1 MGDSL
6 AALVLAAG
14 QGTRLRPLTLVRPKP
29 LCPVGGVALVDRALA
44 TVAAVVGDGAVA
56 VNAHTG
62 IALLEDHL
70 AGRVFLS
77 VEEPVAL
84 GTAGAVAHLRP
95 WLDGRPVLVVNA
107 DTWHTVDLGPLVAGW
122 DGEQVRVLVAG
133 DPSAPLGPAT
143 RILGSLLPPSAVAAL
158 PSGVSGLSVVCW
170 RPAAAAGTLE
180 TVGAEGTCIPCDRP
194 CDYLAANLAAS
205 GGASVAGEGATV
217 EGTLLRSVVWPGG
230 VVRRGEAL
238 VDAIRVGEAMT
249 VLVR

>member
-70 AGRVFLS
+70 AGRAFLS

-180 TVGAEGTCIPCDRP
+180 
-194 CDYLAANLAAS
+194 
-205 GGASVAGEGATV
+205 
-217 EGTLLRSVVWPGG
+217 
-230 VVRRGEAL
+230 
-238 VDAIRVGEAMT
+238 
-249 VLVR
+249 